1 MTLPRKLVDLEVEAV
16 AAVDRPAN
24 KRRFL
29 VIKRAEEGGE
39 TVPETVETANGHD
52 RSLLRAA
59 WNIIAKHLGL
69 HETNGEG
76 EETMSEQE
84 KTLDAILEGV
94 SEEVKAAV
102 KAAFDEQ
109 EKKLGELQKQV
120 EELSKKAQEQEAEEI
135 NKADLPE
142 PVRKRLEELERK
154 AQEAE
159 QIAKAEREARV
170 KAEIRK
176 RAEGYAGVAEVDK
189 IAKAL
194 YEAQEKVSP
203 EFAQEL
209 EEILKAAQ
217 ERIAKGDLFKEFGS
231 NGKPLSGDPSEQFA
245 ELVKKVAEEENIP
258 YDQAARK
265 VAREH
270 PDLVEAYDRSIPVA
284 KE

>member
-1 MTLPRKLVDLEVEAV
+1 MALPRKLVDLEVEAV

-39 TVPETVETANGHD
+39 MVPETVEAAKGHD

-76 EETMSEQE
+76 EEAMSEQE
-84 KTLDAILEGV
+84 K
-94 SEEVKAAV
+94 
-102 KAAFDEQ
+102 
-109 EKKLGELQKQV
+109 KLAELQKQV

-176 RAEGYAGVAEVDK
+176 RAEGYAGVGEVDK

-245 ELVKKVAEEENIP
+245 ELVKKVAEEEKIP